1 MRIRA
6 LGRVSFISM
15 LALSSIVLAPVNVIG
30 ASASIVSQDLSD
42 KAQRQGA
49 VRIIVRLGS
58 ISPPENWVESDVELA
73 NRRAYIDFARISIRS
88 SLSTVVH
95 QVIREYQD
103 FPYMALRVG
112 IDGLQAL
119 ESLRGLV
126 TEIMEDGLNSP
137 SLAESGPLIQANQ
150 AWAGAF
156 AGTSLDGAGTVIAIL
171 DTGVDK
177 THPFLAGKVIE
188 EACFSSND
196 SNPILLATSVCPR
209 GAETSFAAGSGVPC
223 NVNGCD
229 HGTHVAGIAA
239 GNGKNGA
246 VAGFS
251 GVAKG
256 AAVMAVQVFSK
267 FNGTV
272 CSSVGLSTPCVLAF
286 TSDVMAGL
294 ERVHNLRAVHNFA
307 AVNMSLGGET
317 FTKPCNRDPRKPFI
331 DSLRAASI
339 AAVISSGNDAEPNAI
354 SAPACISSAV
364 SVGSTEDGSGG
375 TTTDSVSAFSNSARF
390 LTLLAPG
397 DLITSSIPGGG
408 FASFAGTSMAAP
420 HAAGAFAILRQ
431 AAPSATVSQMIAALE
446 TSGVPVFDPANSITK
461 PRIRIVDALN
471 QLPSVDFDAVSY
483 SVAEN
488 RRRVRITVT
497 RSGVAVDTLRVD
509 YTTSDGSAA
518 AGADYVA
525 KSGTLIFSPRRRT
538 KTFTVRIINDTS
550 LEPSETINLI
560 LSNPVGGLL
569 GRQDT
574 AVLNVTDNDA
584 ATAIGINSANTQ

>member
-103 FPYMALRVG
+103 FPYMTLRVG

-364 SVGSTEDGSGG
+364 SVGSTEDGSDG

-560 LSNPVGGLL
+560 LSNPVGGIL
-569 GRQDT
+569 GPQDT

>member
-6 LGRVSFISM
+6 LGRFSFISM

-30 ASASIVSQDLSD
+30 ASASIVSQNLSD

-103 FPYMALRVG
+103 FPYMAVRVGVDGLRVL
-112 IDGLQAL
+112 D
-119 ESLRGLV
+119 SLRGMV
-126 TEIMEDGLNSP
+126 TEIMEDDLNSP
-137 SLAESGPLIQANQ
+137 SLTESGPLIQANQ
-150 AWAGAF
+150 AWAGGF
-156 AGTSLDGAGTVIAIL
+156 AGTSLDGAGTVIAII

-188 EACFSSND
+188 EACFSSDD
-196 SNPILLATSVCPR
+196 SDPFLLATSVCPG
-209 GAETSFAAGSGVPC
+209 GAQTSLAAGSGVPC
-223 NVNGCD
+223 AVGGCD

-239 GNGKNGA
+239 GNGQNGA

-267 FNGTV
+267 FNGV
-272 CSSVGLSTPCVLAF
+272 ICSAVGLPTPCVLAF

-331 DSLRAASI
+331 DSLRAANI
-339 AAVISSGNDAEPNAI
+339 ATVISSGNDAEPNAI

-364 SVGSTEDGSGG
+364 SVGSTEDGSDG
-375 TTTDSVSAFSNSARF
+375 TATDSVSAFSNSARF

-397 DLITSSIPGGG
+397 DSITSSIPGGG
-408 FASFAGTSMAAP
+408 FADFAGTSMAAP

-471 QLPSVDFDAVSY
+471 QLPSVHFEAVSY

-569 GRQDT
+569 GPQDT

-584 ATAIGINSANTQ
+584 TTTIRVNSAFTQ

>member
-6 LGRVSFISM
+6 LGRFSFISM
-15 LALSSIVLAPVNVIG
+15 LALSSIVLAPLNVIG
-30 ASASIVSQDLSD
+30 ASASIVSQNLSD

-49 VRIIVRLGS
+49 VRVIVRLGP

-73 NRRAYIDFARISIRS
+73 NRRAYIAFARISIRS
-88 SLSTVVH
+88 SLSTVAH

-112 IDGLQAL
+112 VDGLQAL

-137 SLAESGPLIQANQ
+137 SLTESGPLIQANQ

-156 AGTSLDGAGTVIAIL
+156 AGTSLDGAGTVIAVM

-177 THPFLAGKVIE
+177 AHPFLAGKVIE

-196 SNPILLATSVCPR
+196 SDPVRLATSVCPG
-209 GAETSFAAGSGVPC
+209 GAETSFADGSGVPC
-223 NVNGCD
+223 GVDGCD

-239 GNGKNGA
+239 GNGENGT

-267 FNGTV
+267 FNGAI
-272 CSSVGLSTPCVLAF
+272 CSSVGLPTPCVLAF

-294 ERVHNLRAVHNFA
+294 EHVHNLREVHNFA
-307 AVNMSLGGET
+307 AVNMSLAGET
-317 FTKPCNRDPRKPFI
+317 FTKPCNTDPRKPFI
-331 DSLRAASI
+331 DSLRAANI
-339 AAVISSGNDAEPNAI
+339 AAVIASGNDAEPNAI

-364 SVGSTEDGSGG
+364 SVGSTEDGSDG

-408 FASFAGTSMAAP
+408 FANFAGTSMAAP

-471 QLPSVDFDAVSY
+471 QLPSVHFEAVSY

-569 GRQDT
+569 GPQDT

-584 ATAIGINSANTQ
+584 TTTIGVNSAFTQ

>member
-1 MRIRA
+1 V
-6 LGRVSFISM
+6 LGRFSFISM
-15 LALSSIVLAPVNVIG
+15 LALTAIVLAPVHVIG
-30 ASASIVSQDLSD
+30 ASASIVSQHLSA

-49 VRIIVRLGS
+49 VRVIVRLGP

-73 NRRAYIDFARISIRS
+73 NRRAYIAFARLSIRS
-88 SLSTVVH
+88 NLSTLAH

-112 IDGLQAL
+112 VDGLQAL
-119 ESLRGLV
+119 DSLRGMV

-137 SLAESGPLIQANQ
+137 SLTESGPLIQANQ
-150 AWAGAF
+150 AWAGGF
-156 AGTSLDGAGTVIAIL
+156 AGTSLDGAGTVIAII
-171 DTGVDK
+171 DSGVDK
-177 THPFLAGKVIE
+177 THPFLTGKVIE

-196 SNPILLATSVCPR
+196 SDAERLATSVCP
-209 GAETSFAAGSGVPC
+209 GGVETSFAEGSGVPC
-223 NVNGCD
+223 GVNGCD

-239 GNGKNGA
+239 GNGENGA

-267 FNGTV
+267 FNGAI
-272 CSSVGLSTPCVLAF
+272 CSEVGLSTPCILAF
-286 TSDVMAGL
+286 TSDIMAGL
-294 ERVHNLRAVHNFA
+294 EHVYNLREAHNFA
-307 AVNMSLGGET
+307 AVNMSLAGET
-317 FTKPCNRDPRKPFI
+317 FTKPCNTDPRKPFI
-331 DSLRAASI
+331 DSLRAANI
-339 AAVISSGNDAEPNAI
+339 AAVIASGNDGATNAI
-354 SAPACISSAV
+354 SAPACISSAI
-364 SVGSTEDGSGG
+364 SVGSTEDGSDG

-408 FASFAGTSMAAP
+408 FANFAGTSMAAP

-431 AAPSATVSQMIAALE
+431 AAPSATVSQMIAALQ

-471 QLPSVDFDAVSY
+471 QLPSVHFDAVSY

-488 RRRVRITVT
+488 QRRVRITVT
-497 RSGVAVDTLRVD
+497 RSGVAIDTLRVN

-518 AGADYVA
+518 AGADYVTT
-525 KSGTLIFSPRRRT
+525 SGTLIFSPRRRT
-538 KTFTVRIINDTS
+538 KRFTVRIINDTS

-569 GRQDT
+569 GPQNT

-584 ATAIGINSANTQ
+584 AAAIRVNLANTQ